1 MSDRKINTGGLE
13 NLMDVAVRNKNVPLC
28 LKLADILV
36 AEGGKISKKQF
47 KKLLGLAKR
56 VTDNK
61 DAKDIVLACVRLG
74 AGCGHLGSE
83 VLKRGVF
90 PHVDNTWPEL
100 TVAQLEDQ
108 GLGRAHTV
116 TPLIEFLVGQ
126 GKAEAAA
133 TVAAIFPE
141 HVDARLKF
149 LNAATAA
156 SPSSSGAG
164 DGVSSTQA
172 GDSAAKAESLLSTPS
187 SSPDPTSSSPVPSH
201 SKTDE
206 TLACLVKQMV
216 EDDKIQDLGRV
227 QFTETLQWCGSV
239 IFL

>member
-13 NLMDVAVRNKNVPLC
+13 NLMDVAVRNRNVPLC

-36 AEGGKISKKQF
+36 AEGGQISKKQF

-56 VTDNK
+56 GVPDK
-61 DAKDIVLACVRLG
+61 EAKDIVLACVRVG
-74 AGCGHLGSE
+74 AANSSGGQQHLGPE
-83 VLKRGVF
+83 VLKRCVF

-100 TVAQLEDQ
+100 MVAQLEEQ
-108 GLGRAHTV
+108 GLARAHTV

-149 LNAATAA
+149 LNA
-156 SPSSSGAG
+156 SSSSSAAANGS

-172 GDSAAKAESLLSTPS
+172 GDSAAAVAATEAAERSRLSTPS
-187 SSPDPTSSSPVPSH
+187 SSPDPVSASPAPPH
-201 SKTDE
+201 NNKTDE

-216 EDDKIQDLGRV
+216 EDDKIQDLGKAK
-227 QFTETLQWCGSV
+227 
-239 IFL
+239 